1 MIALVCL
8 LAAAISHSQQPLA
21 PTPPL
26 GWNSWDS
33 YGLTITEQQFR
44 SNVAVEAEKLKAFG
58 YTYAVIDEG
67 WFLRNP
73 LDRPHPELLQYE
85 LDANGRYIPVPAR
98 FPSALVS
105 GENTG
110 FAQIASWV
118 HAQGLKFGIH
128 IVRGIPRESVRQNLP
143 IEASAFRASD
153 AADTSDACPWD
164 PTNWGIKANA
174 AGQAWYDALL
184 KQYAAWGVDLLK
196 VDCIADHPYKPAEIQ
211 QIQLAIK
218 RSGRPIVL
226 SLSPG
231 PTAIEHADEVASL
244 SQMWR
249 ISDDIWDV
257 WQSATPFPRSVKSQF
272 DTAAA
277 WAPHARPGAWP
288 DADMLPLGELR
299 PHPDVGPGPR
309 KTRLSPIEQRTMVT
323 LWSMARSPLILGA
336 NLTLLDADTIK
347 LLTDRDLI
355 RIDQLASN
363 SHQSWRED
371 DLVAW
376 TADLPG
382 NNRALAVFN
391 LGEIAQ
397 SPAKLLAEHGLGLSK
412 YHVRDATGAPGTS
425 PLTASTQ
432 IPPHGSMLL
441 LGRASPTH

>member
-1 MIALVCL
+1 M
-8 LAAAISHSQQPLA
+8 
-21 PTPPL
+21 

-44 SNVAVEAEKLKAFG
+44 SNVAEEAQALRPFG

-73 LDRPHPELLQYE
+73 LDRPRPELLQYE
-85 LDANGRYIPVPAR
+85 LDANGRYIPVPDR
-98 FPSALVS
+98 FPSAFAS
-105 GENTG
+105 GQNTG
-110 FAQIASWV
+110 FAPIARWV

-143 IEASAFRASD
+143 IEASAFHAID

-164 PTNWGIKANA
+164 PTNWGVKANA

-184 KQYAAWGVDLLK
+184 KQYAAWGVDFLK
-196 VDCIADHPYKPAEIQ
+196 VDCIADHPYKPVEIQ

-231 PTAIEHADEVASL
+231 PTAIEHANEVASL
-244 SQMWR
+244 SQLWR
-249 ISDDIWDV
+249 ISNDIWDV
-257 WQSATPFPRSVKSQF
+257 WESDAPFSSSVKSQF

-277 WAPHARPGAWP
+277 WAPYAHPGSWP

-309 KTRLSPIEQRTMVT
+309 KTRLSPIEQRTMFT

-336 NLTLLDADTIK
+336 NLTLLDANTIK
-347 LLTDRDLI
+347 LITDRDLI

-363 SHQSWRED
+363 SHQIWREG
-371 DLVAW
+371 DLLAW
-376 TADLPG
+376 STDLPG
-382 NNRALAVFN
+382 NDRAVAVFN
-391 LGEIAQ
+391 LGERSQ
-397 SPAKLLAEHGLGLSK
+397 SLTKLLAEHGLGLRK
-412 YHVRDATGAPGTS
+412 YRVRDATGAPVTS
-425 PLTASTQ
+425 PFRSSTP
-432 IPPHGSMLL
+432 IPPHGSLLL
-441 LGRASPTH
+441 LGREQTFH